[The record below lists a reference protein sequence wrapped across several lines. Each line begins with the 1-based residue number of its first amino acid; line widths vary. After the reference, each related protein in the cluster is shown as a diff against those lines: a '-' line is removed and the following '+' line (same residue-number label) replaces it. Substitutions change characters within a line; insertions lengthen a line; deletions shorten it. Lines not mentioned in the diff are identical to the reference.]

1 MTSAS
6 SAQLDLFAPPPPV
19 YIEPEP
25 DPLVEKLI
33 ETGYASNAYVL
44 DINRSINIECGDLP
58 SRLFRFPIEFVDRSR
73 QEDGISKLWLQHSDL
88 AGMEFVDRIER
99 DTGCRPVWSPVD
111 EFDRERR
118 QGAFW
123 HAIDLLTD
131 EHFRGML
138 DTRNFTDWPMVINGL
153 RYRMDYGSLSIAN
166 ARILLDEYGS
176 VEPEDRSA
184 AFLKSDAV
192 RVTNA
197 QQGKFVGMWTKDEQ
211 SVWAAIH
218 GLEDGFFKRDRNGHL
233 RFSPAFL
240 AEKEASR

>member
-1 MTSAS
+1 VTAL
-6 SAQLDLFAPPPPV
+6 QLDLFAPPPPIHV
-19 YIEPEP
+19 EIGT
-25 DPLVEKLI
+25 DPLVTALI
-33 ETGYASNAYVL
+33 KHGYAHNEYLL
-44 DINRSINIECGDLP
+44 DINHSINVEAFSDLP
-58 SRLFRFPIEFVDRSR
+58 SRLFQFPIEFVDRSR
-73 QEDGISKLWLQHSDL
+73 QEDGESKLWLRHPDL
-88 AGMEFVDRIER
+88 TGMTFVSRIER
-99 DTGCRPVWSPVD
+99 DTGVRPVWAPVD
-111 EFDRERR
+111 EFGRERR

-153 RYRMDYGSLSIAN
+153 RYHMDYGGLSIAH
-166 ARILLDEYGS
+166 ARIVLSEYRS
-176 VEPEDRSA
+176 IEPEDRSA

-197 QQGKFVGMWTKDEQ
+197 QQGKFVGMWTEDER

-240 AEKEASR
+240 AEKEAAE